1 MSDLDARVSRA
12 RAGANGRGMIYP
24 RAYEFASKL
33 ARANAD
39 ALVDV
44 VRRCA
49 RACDDDASTRA
60 PSVALAMDEGTRDG
74 VIRCAPGVVARLRRE
89 AGARTFYALEPRG
102 EIPEED
108 ACDVVVFLCRPRLAC
123 AVTIAEHVVGIRER
137 RARATRRRAEAEAA
151 ARGAKKSSGVDA
163 LLTRVA
169 SAAGRRRG
177 SERREGEENSDAAS
191 NAGKGGGEEFPEAPP
206 LPKMFVACAPRTT
219 KMLEDALRKLH
230 ALDYVTIVTCEC
242 DLVPIE
248 PDVFTME
255 YPEAYAEACVS
266 EWHASAYYVAAALHR
281 LQRDFTGLA
290 PVVKGKGVMAHKTAK
305 ILLQERLADKEALER
320 GFVEPGVDGD
330 ALIDMIVLIDRD
342 VDMATPLCT
351 QLTYEGLIDE
361 ILGIEKGA
369 VAIPQRAFDGETE
382 TETNADGTI
391 NAYAR
396 ARAHKAGPVA
406 MRPKLNNTDALFDQI
421 RDMNFGRAC
430 NVIRDL
436 ATTIKENYVAIKGS
450 NVEDQHVSEIGD
462 FVKKIK
468 ANIGGT
474 GLDLHATL
482 AKYLLDC
489 TKQTWFQKRLEME
502 RLCVEG
508 ESIQTVTEHIELMI
522 NRGDEAVPCLRMIAL
537 ASVCFNGFPPKV
549 YEKISSDM
557 LNAFGEEVS
566 LKLRALEK
574 AGLFLD
580 RDAAKKRPRG
590 FAQVRKPLKLVADGV
605 DGSKEP
611 TDVTFAFSSSG
622 YAPLSVRLVE
632 AATRGPWKSIAPK
645 NTGEELLKHLP
656 GEIFEYTQTETP
668 LGRPENAKA
677 SYREFNKRREKS
689 AEKAGGDELWPTPTV
704 LVFFIGGVTYAEIA
718 CLRHMANT
726 RQCGCNFVVGTTN
739 LIRGDAL
746 VDACVQDARRLDTR
760 RRAEDVIRR
769 SSNASA

>member
-1 MSDLDARVSRA
+1 MSARDVRATSALEATTTTRASGAAASRV
-12 RAGANGRGMIYP
+12 
-24 RAYEFASKL
+24 

-39 ALVDV
+39 ALVRAIDA
-44 VRRCA
+44 CA
-49 RACDDDASTRA
+49 RDGEGGG
-60 PSVALAMDEGTRDG
+60 VALAMDASTRDG
-74 VIRCAPGVVARLRRE
+74 LIRCAPSAVARLKRE
-89 AGARTFYALEPRG
+89 AGVRMFYALEPRG

-108 ACDVVVFLCRPRLAC
+108 TCDVVVFLCRPRLAC
-123 AVTIAEHVVGIRER
+123 MVTIAEHVAGLRER
-137 RARATRRRAEAEAA
+137 RARAMRRRAEAAA
-151 ARGAKKSSGVDA
+151 TRAAKKSSAVDA

-169 SAAGRRRG
+169 SAAGRRRMG
-177 SERREGEENSDAAS
+177 GGIDDGETSDSASNKREGEAE
-191 NAGKGGGEEFPEAPP
+191 KQFPEVPP
-206 LPKMFVACAPRTT
+206 LPKMFVMCAPRTT

-230 ALDYVTIVTCEC
+230 ALEFVTMVTCEC

-255 YPEAYAEACVS
+255 YPEAHAEACVE
-266 EWHASAYYVAAALHR
+266 EWDASAYYTAAALHR

-290 PVVKGKGVMAHKTAK
+290 PVVKGKGVLAHKVAK
-305 ILLQERLADKEALER
+305 ILLQERLNDKGALER

-342 VDMATPLCT
+342 VDMVTPLCT

-369 VAIPQRAFDGETE
+369 VAIPQRAFDGATDMEAE
-382 TETNADGTI
+382 AEADGTV

-406 MRPKLNNTDALFDQI
+406 MRPKLNNTDKLFDQI

-436 ATTIKENYVAIKGS
+436 ATAIKENYDAIKGS
-450 NVEDQHVSEIGD
+450 NVADQHVSEIGD

-489 TKQTWFQKRLEME
+489 TMHTWFQKRLESE

-508 ESIQTVTEHIELMI
+508 DQFQSVMEHIELMI
-522 NRGDEAVPCLRMIAL
+522 NRGDEAIPCLRMIAL
-537 ASVCFNGFPPKV
+537 ASVCFNGLPPKM
-549 YEKISSDM
+549 YEKIYSDM
-557 LNAFGEEVS
+557 LNAFGEEIS

-590 FAQVRKPLKLVADGV
+590 FAQVRKPLKLIADGV
-605 DGSKEP
+605 DGSEEP

-656 GEIFEYTQTETP
+656 GDLFEYTQTET
-668 LGRPENAKA
+668 LDGRPENAKA

-689 AEKAGGDELWPTPTV
+689 AEKDGRDELWPKPTV

-718 CLRHMANT
+718 CLRHMDKKG
-726 RQCGCNFVVGTTN
+726 QCGCNFVVGATSLLHGDT
-739 LIRGDAL
+739 LI
-746 VDACVQDARRLDTR
+746 DACTENVSRLEVR

-769 SSNASA
+769 STRI